1 MQPACVLGRGALVN
15 PTVQAAQATAKIV
28 RYAGSGGPRYG
39 LLEGTQIYELLGD
52 LFGAFTRGAQVMDRD
67 AARLLPPVA
76 PGKVILTGYNYA
88 GHAEELK
95 KMQPQDPLIFL
106 KAPTAVVGDGEDVVY
121 HRDAQ
126 NVSYEGELV
135 VVIGRRCRRVS
146 EADAADVI
154 LGYTCGNDVTD
165 RDLQKKDVQYA
176 RAKSFDTF
184 GPLGPCIA
192 TGIDAA
198 ALHIQSRLNGEIRQ
212 DSNTGLLIHSA
223 AQLVSWASQSM
234 TLEPGDVIYTGTPT
248 GVGAI
253 VPGDIMEVEIE
264 GIGILRNRVV
274 AESVAA

>member
-1 MQPACVLGRGALVN
+1 M
-15 PTVQAAQATAKIV
+15 AKIV
-28 RYAGSGGPRYG
+28 RYAHGDGPRYG
-39 LLEGTQIYELLGD
+39 VLEGSQVYELVGD
-52 LFGAFTRGAQVMDRD
+52 VFGSFTRGAAVMDRG
-67 AARLLPPVA
+67 AARLLPPVV

-95 KMQPQDPLIFL
+95 KIQPQDPLIFL
-106 KAPTAVVGDGEDVVY
+106 KATTAVIADGDDVVY
-121 HRDAQ
+121 PRDAQ

-135 VVIGRRCRRVS
+135 VVIRRRCRRVA

-154 LGYTCGNDVTD
+154 LGYSCGNDITD

-192 TGIDAA
+192 TGIDPSG
-198 ALHIQSRLNGEIRQ
+198 LRIQSRLNGEVRQ
-212 DSNTGLLIHSA
+212 DSNTNLLIHSPA
-223 AQLVSWASQSM
+223 KLVSWASQSM

-253 VPGDIMEVEIE
+253 APGDVMEVEID
-264 GIGILRNRVV
+264 GIGVLRNRVV
-274 AESVAA
+274 AEHSAA